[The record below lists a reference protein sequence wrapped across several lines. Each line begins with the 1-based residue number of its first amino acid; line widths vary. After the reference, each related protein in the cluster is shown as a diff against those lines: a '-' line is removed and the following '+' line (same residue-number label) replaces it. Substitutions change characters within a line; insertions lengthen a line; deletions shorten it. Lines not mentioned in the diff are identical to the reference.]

1 MKQRIWLFLAILWF
15 AIGFTET
22 ENIFCYL
29 GKPLGAV
36 FFGIYWISVFT
47 RGAVADY
54 EREVQTKLAAL
65 HGTKEEPES
74 GAERKVF
81 NPHSFAN
88 RAVPHIP

>member
-15 AIGFTET
+15 ATGFTET

-47 RGAVADY
+47 RNAVADY
-54 EREVQTKLAAL
+54 EKEVRTKLAAL
-65 HGTKEEPES
+65 HGTKEEPVT
-74 GAERKVF
+74 GAETKVF
-81 NPHSFAN
+81 GPHSFVN
-88 RAVPHIP
+88 RPVHQIP